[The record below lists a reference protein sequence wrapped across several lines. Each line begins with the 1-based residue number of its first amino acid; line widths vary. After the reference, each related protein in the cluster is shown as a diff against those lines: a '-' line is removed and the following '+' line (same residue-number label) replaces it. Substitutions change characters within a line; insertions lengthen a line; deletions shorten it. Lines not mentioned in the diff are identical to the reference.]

1 MNYNP
6 ELEGI
11 PIEKELEIF
20 DIPWLNVDEGY
31 FKGLVNCKARVGMLC
46 KI

>member
-20 DIPWLNVDEGY
+20 DIPWLNVEEGC
-31 FKGLVNCKARVGMLC
+31 FKRQGNCKARVGILC
-46 KI
+46 KT